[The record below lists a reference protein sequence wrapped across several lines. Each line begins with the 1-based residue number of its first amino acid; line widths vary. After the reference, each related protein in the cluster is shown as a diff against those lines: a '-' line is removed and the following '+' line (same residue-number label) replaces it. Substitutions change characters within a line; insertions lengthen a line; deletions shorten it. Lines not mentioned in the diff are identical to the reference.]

1 MILRGSLQCSAK
13 PSNAPLQ
20 SQPIQSTPP
29 PSSLKTILLLNLQ
42 ASWSW
47 RRAVWRR
54 SPTFCKVSHLHSR
67 NSQPSTPMS
76 SKFFSSEV
84 MTEIL
89 LQYRISACMLHYP
102 TNLSR
107 LIWPSSLYLLYNKVS
122 NYVTSSNLLPLALR
136 GSELHPTLF
145 LPTAA
150 VVASLKTSAL
160 YLTYSTEQSPSW
172 EANSFSARKKFPA
185 FYGTRKFITAFTSAR
200 HLSLSWASSTQSI
213 PPYPTSW
220 KSILILS
227 SHLSLS
233 VPSGLFPSGF
243 PTKTLYTS
251 LFSPVRA
258 TSSAHL
264 ILLVMITRT
273 ILGEACRSLSF
284 SLCSFLHS
292 PITSSLII
300 PKRRQWKLVWSR
312 NTGKLC
318 MVLQ

>member
-89 LQYRISACMLHYP
+89 MQYRISACMLHYP

-160 YLTYSTEQSPSW
+160 YLLTQRSGVLLGEL
-172 EANSFSARKKFPA
+172 
-185 FYGTRKFITAFTSAR
+185 TAF
-200 HLSLSWASSTQSI
+200 HLERNSPHFMEPEGSLLHSQVPATC
-213 PPYPTSW
+213 PYPEPAR
-220 KSILILS
+220 
-227 SHLSLS
+227 
-233 VPSGLFPSGF
+233 PSPYPHIPLPENPS
-243 PTKTLYTS
+243 
-251 LFSPVRA
+251 
-258 TSSAHL
+258 
-264 ILLVMITRT
+264 
-273 ILGEACRSLSF
+273 
-284 SLCSFLHS
+284 
-292 PITSSLII
+292 
-300 PKRRQWKLVWSR
+300 
-312 NTGKLC
+312 
-318 MVLQ
+318 